1 MSKSSRYW
9 LRLTSAFVNRFKLL
23 FLVGI
28 GAGLIGFFA
37 LTYIVPQFA
46 LNSQKIGV
54 VGEYTIYQLPDSVL
68 NLIGSGLTELQPTGE
83 AVAAIA
89 KTWEVTNS
97 GKNQIWTFHLKNDLK
112 WQDGTNLTANDI
124 KYNFSDATVTR
135 PDKYTIVFK
144 LTTAFAPFPVSLS
157 RPVFKKGLLGT
168 GEWKVSNLTLAGNF
182 VETLTLKNGESQKT
196 FKFYPNDTQA
206 KLAYELG
213 EINVIQDLLNPA
225 PFDTWKTADVSKTI
239 NKQRYVAVFFNTGQ
253 DSLLADKDLRQALS
267 YGIDK
272 SPWQESRADGPIS
285 PLSWAYNPSVKPY
298 DLDIAHAKELI
309 NSSKIDPNQKKNLK
323 ITLTTVPDLLPV
335 ANQIVKNW
343 KEIGVTATIQVT
355 SYIPDNYQAFLAI
368 YDIPTDP
375 DQYNSWH
382 HTQTQTNISRY
393 KNDRIDKLLE
403 DGRLETNQE
412 KRKQIYFDFQRFL
425 VEDAPAA
432 FLYYPNNYTVSRK

>member
-124 KYNFSDATVTR
+124 KYNFSDATLTR
-135 PDKYTIVFK
+135 SDKYTIVFK
-144 LTTAFAPFPVSLS
+144 LTTPFAPFPVSLS

-182 VETLTLKNGESQKT
+182 VETLTLTNKKTQKT

-213 EINVIQDLLNPA
+213 EINVIEDLLNPQ
-225 PFDTWKTADVSKTI
+225 PFDKWNTTDVTKVI
-239 NKQRYVAVFFNTGQ
+239 NKQRYVAVFFNTSDQ
-253 DSLLADKDLRQALS
+253 LLTDKDIRQALS

-272 SPWQESRADGPIS
+272 SQWQESRADGPIS

-298 DLDIAHAKELI
+298 DLDITHAKDLI
-309 NSSKIDPNQKKNLK
+309 DSSKIDPNQKKNLK
-323 ITLTTVPDLLPV
+323 VTLTVVPDLLPV

-343 KEIGVTATIQVT
+343 KEIGVTTTIQVT
-355 SYIPDNYQAFLAI
+355 QFVPESYQAFLAI
-368 YDIPTDP
+368 YDIPSDP
-375 DQYNSWH
+375 DQYTTWYN
-382 HTQTQTNISRY
+382 TQVQRNISQY
-393 KNDRIDKLLE
+393 DNKRIDKL
-403 DGRLETNQE
+403 
-412 KRKQIYFDFQRFL
+412 
-425 VEDAPAA
+425 
-432 FLYYPNNYTVSRK
+432 